1 MDGMG
6 LKLSIVGA
14 MTAATLLSRFLPFLI
29 FRGEKRAPPFVD
41 LLGKTLPYATIGL
54 LVVYCLRTPILAFR
68 DLLSGAGE
76 TSPAAWGAPEFAAVL
91 AVAALHRWR
100 KNSLLSIGLGTVF
113 YMVLKQTVM
122 G

>member
-1 MDGMG
+1 MT
-6 LKLSIVGA
+6 LAQQII
-14 MTAATLLSRFLPFLI
+14 TAAVVVLATMLTRFLPFLI
-29 FRGEKRAPPFVD
+29 FPEGRTPPAAVTY
-41 LLGKTLPYATIGL
+41 LGTVLPYAVIGL